1 MKGGFSS
8 IKTRGNTES
17 KSRNNENSFKD
28 DPWGTVANKYYK
40 HLVGFEDEKWKE
52 IILDGAQ
59 YVNAKKSKAQ
69 AQSSTSTS
77 MNGIVD
83 GDNDIAMSP

>member
-1 MKGGFSS
+1 MKIASRMTLGGQ
-8 IKTRGNTES
+8 
-17 KSRNNENSFKD
+17 SR
-28 DPWGTVANKYYK
+28 NKYYK